1 MAQDEAGDKTEQPT
15 ARRREEAREEG
26 QIARSADLTAA
37 LALLAGLLLIKT
49 FGRDMVGTLLGL
61 TQALGRPPGVASSD
75 LLPWIET
82 VGRATAEMMLPF
94 LALLLVITV
103 AGTAAQSGLLLTWK
117 RLTPKPERVSPVS
130 GFKRLFSADA
140 LTRLGLGLLKVACVA
155 GVAYLTMA
163 GRLGT
168 VLSTG
173 GLHAAGV
180 LGLSANLLYDLAL
193 RLAAVLLVLGLV
205 DYLIQRWRLERQL
218 RMTKQEVRDE
228 LKRMEGDPLVK
239 HRRRQIQARL
249 AMQRIHAE
257 VPRADVVVTN
267 PTHYAVALRYDEA
280 AMTAPRVVAKGK
292 DLLAEH
298 IRQLAQ
304 QHGVPLV
311 QRPPLARALYL
322 TVEVGQEV
330 PPAFYRAVAEILA
343 YVYRLSGRKAG

>member
-1 MAQDEAGDKTEQPT
+1 MAHDEAGDRTEQPT

-37 LALLAGLLLIKT
+37 VALLAGLLLIKALGT
-49 FGRDMVGTLLGL
+49 DMTGTMLGL
-61 TQALGRPPGVASSD
+61 TQDLGRPPGLAASD
-75 LLPWIET
+75 LLPWMKK
-82 VGRATAEMMLPF
+82 VVLATADMILPF

-117 RLTPKPERVSPVS
+117 RLAPKPDRISPVS

-140 LTRLGLGLLKVACVA
+140 FSRLALGLLKVAVVA
-155 GVAYLTMA
+155 GIAYQTLS

-168 VLSTG
+168 VLSVG
-173 GLHAAGV
+173 GLHARGV
-180 LGLSANLLYDLAL
+180 LGLSADLVYDLAL
-193 RLAAVLLVLGLV
+193 RLGAALLLLGLV
-205 DYLIQRWRLERQL
+205 DYFIQRWRLERQL

-239 HRRRQIQARL
+239 QRRRRIQARL
-249 AMQRIHAE
+249 ALQRIHAE

-267 PTHYAVALRYDEA
+267 PTHFAVALRYDAA
-280 AMTAPRVVAKGK
+280 AMTAPRVVAKGR
-292 DLLAEH
+292 DLLAER

-304 QHGVPLV
+304 QHRVPIV
-311 QRPPLARALYL
+311 PRPPLARALYW
-322 TVEVGQEV
+322 TVEVGQEI
-330 PPAFYRAVAEILA
+330 PAKFYRAVAEILA

>member
-61 TQALGRPPGVASSD
+61 TQALGRPPGVASAD

-82 VGRATAEMMLPF
+82 VGRATAEMILPF

-130 GFKRLFSADA
+130 GFKRLFSVDA

-173 GLHAAGV
+173 GLHTAGV

-228 LKRMEGDPLVK
+228 LKRMEGDPQVK

-292 DLLAEH
+292 DLLAER

-304 QHGVPLV
+304 QYGVPLV